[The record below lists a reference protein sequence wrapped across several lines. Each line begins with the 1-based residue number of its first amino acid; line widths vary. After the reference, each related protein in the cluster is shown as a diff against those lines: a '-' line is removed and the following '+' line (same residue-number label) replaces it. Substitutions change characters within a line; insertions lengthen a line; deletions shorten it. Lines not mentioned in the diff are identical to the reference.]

1 MTQPPQ
7 PAWRLYEAQVAA
19 EHMRRHGGTAW
30 TWETV
35 PERVL
40 DEAGILTNYRLLRT
54 NRRAALAEG
63 AACNPLRDVGADFL
77 WQGADGAFT
86 AGQAK
91 LYTPPKRVGVDDL
104 GMFTHLLMAY
114 PHLTGALYASTKLTH
129 NLALMISQPA
139 YAARLSFAELKAEV
153 KATAKGAVSA
163 GVRAVLRPD
172 QAEAVT
178 TLLEHFGS
186 GTAKRGVLQAPC
198 AWGKTLVFSDVAMAL
213 PWAVFC
219 LPLRENV
226 ADVLDRATQRAT
238 DSPVAI
244 LVDADGS
251 RDAEEVCKRVVE
263 ARAQGKRVYLGVT
276 YRSADVLVDV
286 VDVLLQ
292 VPGGLV
298 VCDEFHNLPRAAVV
312 SALEALLDADPKDV
326 DEDDDEAQAE
336 EAEEAEEQAE
346 QINRPAEHPIFA
358 LLHRTDLPILFVSA
372 TPRIYEL
379 EGTDADGP
387 LAEAVFGPTLVRISY
402 AEARSAVCVTDYAV
416 FVPEVDATE
425 AEAVIAT
432 ARSEAGP
439 ASRVGTL
446 PPDLLQQAHFV
457 LHGMTREG
465 CRKGIVY
472 ARDCAHATALVEAL
486 PALARDVFGLDTF
499 VARYTEAEG
508 PSARRAAMT
517 QFQTC
522 AGQALLVSVR
532 ILDECVDVPCC
543 DSTFHLSVTRSRVRA
558 TQRLMRAVRLDKAR
572 PGKVGKAF
580 LWCTDG
586 DDTAEFLSALKELD
600 PDGTV
605 DRVHVLPSRDV
616 GAGEEGRT
624 VAVGRL
630 AAAEQRLR
638 GRVAGVREYKFLEH
652 HVEVM
657 DAIDA
662 FRAAHACV
670 WPAPAGKRTITVAGT
685 MWQEKVL
692 GSWINSRR
700 MGHKAGLL
708 PAPLREAIL
717 ARWRDWVWE
726 VDRMGHCTDT
736 MDAIDAFRAAH
747 GGVWPATSGG
757 KRTITMAGTVWQE
770 KVLGTWISKRREAHK
785 AARLRA
791 PLREAIL
798 ARWRDWVWEV
808 DLMGKHTAT
817 MNAIDAF
824 RAAHDGVWPSTAGKR
839 AITVV
844 GAVWQEKV
852 LGSWISNRK
861 MHHKAGLLQA
871 PLREAILTRW
881 RDWVWEVDL
890 MANHTAAMEAIDA
903 FRVAHGDVW
912 PSQGGKRTVSVAGT
926 VWLEKVLGTWISTRR
941 MDHKEGRL
949 PALLREAILARWR
962 VWMWEVTPTGHYTD
976 TMDAIDAFRAAHG
989 GVWPAQAGK
998 RTVPVAGTVWHEKV
1012 LGSWISNRRAG
1023 HKAGLLPA
1031 PLREAILAR
1040 WRDWVWEVDRM
1051 GHCTDTMDAIDAF
1064 RAAHGGAWP
1073 SAHGKRAVTVAGTVW
1088 QEKVLRTWIGTR
1100 RADHKAGRLPEPLL
1114 EAILARWRDWV
1125 WEVDIMGNHTATM
1138 DAIDAFRAA
1147 HGGVWP
1153 ANVQGNRTIAVAGT
1167 VWLEKVLGS
1176 WISGR
1181 KVDHKAGRLQAPLRE
1196 AILARWRDWVWDPM
1210 GNHTA
1215 AMDAIDAFRAAH
1227 GGAWPAQGG
1236 KRTVTVAGTVWHE
1249 KVLGSWISSRRTA
1262 HKAGR
1267 MPAPL
1272 REAILARWGDA
1283 WKWSAR
1289 E

>member
-1 MTQPPQ
+1 MAQPQ

-40 DEAGILTNYRLLRT
+40 DEAGILTNYRLLRS

-63 AACNPLRDVGADFL
+63 VPCNPLRDVGADFL

-153 KATAKGAVSA
+153 TLRGKGAAVGA
-163 GVRAVLRPD
+163 RVRAVLRPD
-172 QAEAVT
+172 QAAAVT
-178 TLLEHFGS
+178 TLLAHFGS
-186 GTAKRGVLQAPC
+186 GVGKRGVLQAPC

-226 ADVLDRATQRAT
+226 ADVLERATQRAT

-244 LVDADGS
+244 LVDADGT
-251 RDAEEVCKRVVE
+251 RDAAEVCKRIVE

-276 YRSADVLVDV
+276 YRSADVLVAV
-286 VDVLLQ
+286 VDVLLR
-292 VPGGLV
+292 VPGGVV

-312 SALEALLDADPKDV
+312 SALQA
-326 DEDDDEAQAE
+326 AE
-336 EAEEAEEQAE
+336 EAEDQDREEETEDGEAEDGEAE
-346 QINRPAEHPIFA
+346 DGEEARPPQHPIFQ

-379 EGTDADGP
+379 EGTDEDGP

-402 AEARSAVCVTDYAV
+402 GEARARGCITDYMV
-416 FVPEVDATE
+416 YVPEMEAAEDAAVVVE
-425 AEAVIAT
+425 ALA
-432 ARSEAGP
+432 EAGP
-439 ASRVGTL
+439 DSGVGSL

-472 ARDCAHATALVEAL
+472 ARDCAHATALVEAI
-486 PALARDVFGLDTF
+486 PVLARDVFGLDTF

-508 PSARRAAMT
+508 PAVRRAAMA

-522 AGQALLVSVR
+522 EGRAALLVSVR

-558 TQRLMRAVRLDKAR
+558 TQRLMRAVRLDAAR
-572 PGKVGKAF
+572 PGKIGKAF
-580 LWCTDG
+580 LWCG
-586 DDTAEFLSALKELD
+586 HDDTIAEFLSALKELD

-616 GAGEEGRT
+616 GAGEEGRA

-630 AAAEQRLR
+630 VAAEQRLR
-638 GRVAGVREYKFLEH
+638 GRVSGVREYRFMEH
-652 HVEVM
+652 HMAIM
-657 DAIDA
+657 DAIDT
-662 FRAAHACV
+662 FRLAYGDV
-670 WPAPAGKRTITVAGT
+670 WPSTIGKRTITVAGT
-685 MWQEKVL
+685 VLLEK
-692 GSWINSRR
+692 
-700 MGHKAGLL
+700 LL
-708 PAPLREAIL
+708 R
-717 ARWRDWVWE
+717 
-726 VDRMGHCTDT
+726 
-736 MDAIDAFRAAH
+736 
-747 GGVWPATSGG
+747 
-757 KRTITMAGTVWQE
+757 
-770 KVLGTWISKRREAHK
+770 TWISNRRADHT
-785 AARLRA
+785 AGRLPT

-808 DLMGKHTAT
+808 DLMGNHTAA
-817 MNAIDAF
+817 MDAIDAF
-824 RAAHDGVWPSTAGKR
+824 RFANEGVLPSAKGKR
-839 AITVV
+839 TVTV
-844 GAVWQEKV
+844 AGTVWQEKV
-852 LGSWISNRK
+852 LGRWISRRRK
-861 MHHKAGLLQA
+861 DYKGGLLPT
-871 PLREAILTRW
+871 PLREAILTRWW

-890 MANHTAAMEAIDA
+890 MGKHTA
-903 FRVAHGDVW
+903 V
-912 PSQGGKRTVSVAGT
+912 
-926 VWLEKVLGTWISTRR
+926 
-941 MDHKEGRL
+941 
-949 PALLREAILARWR
+949 
-962 VWMWEVTPTGHYTD
+962 
-976 TMDAIDAFRAAHG
+976 MDAIDAFRATHG
-989 GVWPAQAGK
+989 CVWPSGSGK
-998 RTVPVAGTVWHEKV
+998 RIVTVAATVWQEKV
-1012 LGSWISNRRAG
+1012 LGRWIGGRRKD

-1040 WRDWVWEVDRM
+1040 WKDWIW
-1051 GHCTDTMDAIDAF
+1051 DA
-1064 RAAHGGAWP
+1064 
-1073 SAHGKRAVTVAGTVW
+1073 
-1088 QEKVLRTWIGTR
+1088 L
-1100 RADHKAGRLPEPLL
+1100 ADLHS
-1114 EAILARWRDWV
+1114 
-1125 WEVDIMGNHTATM
+1125 ATM

-1153 ANVQGNRTIAVAGT
+1153 ASGGKRAVTVTGTVWLEKVLGSWISTRRKDHKAGLLPAPLREAILARWKDWIWDALADLHSATMDAIDAFRAAHGGVWPASGGKRAVTVAGTVWLEKVLGVWIGNRRTDHKKGLLPAPLREAILVRWRDWVWEVDIMGNHIATMVAIDAFRAAHDRVWPAQTGKRTITVAGT

-1176 WISGR
+1176 WISARRGN
-1181 KVDHKAGRLQAPLRE
+1181 HKAGRLPAPLRE
-1196 AILARWRDWVWDPM
+1196 AILSRWRDWMWDGSTGHYTDTM
-1210 GNHTA
+1210 N
-1215 AMDAIDAFRAAH
+1215 AIDAFRAAH
-1227 GGAWPAQGG
+1227 DRVWPAQTG
-1236 KRTVTVAGTVWHE
+1236 KRTITVAGTVWLE
-1249 KVLGSWISSRRTA
+1249 KVLGSWISTRRKD

-1272 REAILARWGDA
+1272 GEAILARWGDA
-1283 WKWSAR
+1283 WQWSAR